1 MTCAAVAVA
10 DPRFQALERALDAEL
25 LQIYPSLPIEIL
37 QLRTV
42 DGVVPLGILA
52 LDDDAA
58 VGCGALQHVRA
69 GVLEIRRMF
78 VRPDC
83 RRRGV
88 ARALVRALVARAR
101 AQGATTVR
109 LVTGDR
115 QPAAVALYLE
125 AGFSQVSGFDGEA
138 PGPHALCFQT
148 DVTGSTWR

>member
-1 MTCAAVAVA
+1 M
-10 DPRFQALERALDAEL
+10 ERALDAEL
-25 LQIYPSLPIEIL
+25 LQIYPTLPIEIL

-42 DGVVPLGILA
+42 DGVTPLGILA
-52 LDDDAA
+52 LADDAV
-58 VGCGALQHVRA
+58 VGCGALQHVRT
-69 GVLEIRRMF
+69 GVLEVRRMF

-83 RRRGV
+83 RRRGI

-125 AGFSQVSGFDGEA
+125 AGFSQVPGFDGA
-138 PGPHALCFQT
+138 PPGPHALCFET
-148 DVTGSTWR
+148 HVTVAAWH